1 MKFEYR
7 KSEKQQELSNNSALT
22 LKYSKFFKQNPDLIE
37 FMRVILYFHSIS
49 KDSKQEWWEEPKGGR
64 WKCAA
69 CVKPNWLAEQT

>member
-37 FMRVILYFHSIS
+37 FMRVMLCLLSIS
-49 KDSKQEWWEEPKGGR
+49 KGSKQK
-64 WKCAA
+64 
-69 CVKPNWLAEQT
+69 

>member
-37 FMRVILYFHSIS
+37 FMRVISCFFLNFFRFKARMKRKIKRKKMKMRSRHQAKLTY
-49 KDSKQEWWEEPKGGR
+49 
-64 WKCAA
+64 
-69 CVKPNWLAEQT
+69 

>member
-37 FMRVILYFHSIS
+37 FMRVISCFSSIS
-49 KDSKQEWWEEPKGGR
+49 LDLKQEWREKLKGRR

-69 CVKPNWLAEQT
+69 GFKPNWLTEQT